1 METVASCF
9 IMGLVLIACF
19 NLFPSSM
26 YALKQGESALVAE
39 QEAQTWLEVYRNE
52 KFDTLQANLGIHNL
66 GTNIVNGI
74 TYTSAIDI
82 QDAPGTRSDLV
93 KQLRVTISWRFQ
105 SKDRSLV
112 RECWLS
118 RVRP

>member
-9 IMGLVLIACF
+9 IMALALIACF

-39 QEAQTWLEVYRNE
+39 QEAQTWLETYRNE
-52 KFDTLQANLGIHNL
+52 KFDTLQANLGSHNL
-66 GTNIVNGI
+66 GTSFVNGI
-74 TYTSAIDI
+74 TYTSTIEI
-82 QDAPGTRSDLV
+82 QDAPGTRSDLA
-93 KQLRVTISWRFQ
+93 KQLRVTITWRFQ

-112 RECWLS
+112 RECWIS